1 FLWTVMVPLSKP
13 SILTGGLLKFVGS
26 WNAFLWV
33 LIVTKS
39 PEMRTLAVGLQTF
52 TTDAGTK
59 YNLLMAAST
68 FSILPVVIIFIFLQ
82 RYFVEGIARS
92 GLKG

>member
-1 FLWTVMVPLSKP
+1 M
-13 SILTGGLLKFVGS
+13 GS

-52 TTDAGTK
+52 RSESGEI

-68 FSILPVVIIFIFLQ
+68 FSMIPIVIIFIVLQ
-82 RYFVEGIARS
+82 RYFVEGIAKS